1 MSEDLHVSGREYVLR
16 ESETIVLA
24 TDLEGRITYVNADF
38 LRISGHDVSEVI
50 GAQQTILRHPEMPR
64 EPFADLMRTV
74 RRGKAWSG
82 LLKNRCKNGDHYW
95 VEIQAAPIFQDGII
109 TGFTSIRTR
118 PTRDQVEFAERAY
131 RAMAEGK
138 RGIRIHE
145 GTILTAGPVMRMLG
159 TLTGASFRARVATQS
174 LVGAALFGAL
184 GVLGAASPLMVG
196 LAAAGATCSLLGGL
210 ALYRPV
216 AGSMR
221 RMRANIERISSGDL
235 SGQIPVEGAAEL
247 SNLAHG
253 LRILQINMKL
263 LIVRIKESASIVVDG
278 VREIAQGNDD
288 LSRRTDTQAS
298 SLEETAASI
307 EQLAS
312 TVKQNAEH
320 AGQASEL
327 ASGSEQQVSQSESSM
342 RRAIETMTRIQDSA
356 RRVADISGVINSIA
370 FQTNIL
376 ALNAAVEAARAG
388 EEGRGFAVVAAE
400 VRNLA
405 QRTGEAAREIESLIG
420 ESVQAIGEG
429 ADMVGEAG
437 RISGQAREAV
447 HQFVSLVHEIALASQ
462 EQGQGIDQVNL
473 AMTEIDSATR
483 SNAALVAQA
492 AAAAGNIHHQAEKLR
507 ALVNSFRLFE
517 SSSEDRLAVPS
528 RGSVPALRSAS
539 AS

>member
-16 ESETIVLA
+16 EGETIVLA
-24 TDLEGRITYVNADF
+24 TDLEGRITYVNEDF
-38 LRISGHDVSEVI
+38 LRISGHEPAEVI
-50 GAQQTILRHPEMPR
+50 GAQQSILRHPEMPR

-74 RRGKAWSG
+74 RRGKSWSG
-82 LLKNRCKNGDHYW
+82 LMKNRCKNGDHYW
-95 VEIQAAPIFQDGII
+95 VDIQAAPIFQDGQVA
-109 TGFTSIRTR
+109 GFTSIRTR
-118 PTRDQVEFAERAY
+118 PSRDQVEATEQAY
-131 RAMAEGK
+131 RAMAEGR
-138 RGIRIHE
+138 RGVRIRE
-145 GTILTAGPVMRMLG
+145 GAISTAGPLTRLLG
-159 TLTGASFRARVATQS
+159 AMAGISLRARVAVQAV
-174 LVGAALFGAL
+174 VGAGLFAAL
-184 GVLGAASPLMVG
+184 GVLGAGSPPALG
-196 LAAAGATCSLLGGL
+196 LAAAGAAWALFGGL
-210 ALYRPV
+210 ALYRPM
-216 AGSMR
+216 AGAMR
-221 RMRANIERISSGDL
+221 HMRADIERISSGDL
-235 SGQIPVEGAAEL
+235 SGRVRVDGAAEL

-263 LIVRIKESASIVVDG
+263 LIVRIKESASIVVHG

-312 TVKQNAEH
+312 TVKQNAAH

-342 RRAIETMTRIQDSA
+342 RRAVDTMTRIQDSA

-405 QRTGEAAREIESLIG
+405 QRTGEAAREIETLISQ
-420 ESVQAIGEG
+420 SVQAIGEG

-447 HQFVSLVHEIALASQ
+447 QQFVAIVHEIALASQ
-462 EQGQGIDQVNL
+462 EQGQGIEQVNL
-473 AMTEIDSATR
+473 AMTEIDGATR

-492 AAAAGNIHHQAEKLR
+492 AAAAGNIRHQAEKLG

-517 SSSEDRLAVPS
+517 SSSADRLAAPS
-528 RGSVPALRSAS
+528 RG
-539 AS
+539 

>member
-16 ESETIVLA
+16 EGETIVLA
-24 TDLEGRITYVNADF
+24 TDLEGRITYVNSDF
-38 LRISGHDVSEVI
+38 LRISGHELSEVI

-95 VEIQAAPIFQDGII
+95 VEIQASPIFEDGVI

-118 PTRDQVEFAERAY
+118 PSRDQVEAAERAY

-138 RGIRIHE
+138 RGVRIHE
-145 GTILTAGPVMRMLG
+145 GAIITDGRAARALKALA
-159 TLTGASFRARVATQS
+159 GASFRVRVAIQAI
-174 LVGAALFGAL
+174 GAAVLFL
-184 GVLGAASPLMVG
+184 VLGFLGATNPLIVG
-196 LAAAGATCSLLGGL
+196 LAAAGAVWSLLGGL
-210 ALYRPV
+210 LLYRPV
-216 AGSMR
+216 AGTLR
-221 RMRANIERISSGDL
+221 RMRADIERISSGDL
-235 SGQIPVEGAAEL
+235 SGQISVGGAAEL
-247 SNLAHG
+247 SNVAHG

-263 LIVRIKESASIVVDG
+263 LIVRIKESASIVVHG

-312 TVKQNAEH
+312 TIQQNAAH

-342 RRAIETMTRIQDSA
+342 QRAIDTMARIQDSA

-388 EEGRGFAVVAAE
+388 EEGRGFAVVASE
-400 VRNLA
+400 VRSLA

-420 ESVQAIGEG
+420 ESVRAIGEG

-462 EQGQGIDQVNL
+462 EQGQGVEQVNL
-473 AMTEIDSATR
+473 AMSEIDSATR

-492 AAAAGNIHHQAEKLR
+492 AAAASNIRHQAEKLG

-517 SSSEDRLAVPS
+517 SSSVDRLAAPS
-528 RGSVPALRSAS
+528 RG
-539 AS
+539 